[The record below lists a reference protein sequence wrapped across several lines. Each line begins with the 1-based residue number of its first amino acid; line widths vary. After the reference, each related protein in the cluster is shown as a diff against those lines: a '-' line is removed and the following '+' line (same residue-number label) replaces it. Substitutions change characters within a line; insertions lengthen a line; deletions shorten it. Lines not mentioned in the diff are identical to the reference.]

1 MRCLCGDGWL
11 TAKPVNSSPR
21 CLATNLSAALTV
33 RNVYAMAAEI
43 ESKYLGF
50 FFSRLPKFTE
60 KDVVGTW
67 WGVEEKVLDIS
78 RSRDLEGSSTV
89 L

>member
-50 FFSRLPKFTE
+50 FFFS
-60 KDVVGTW
+60 
-67 WGVEEKVLDIS
+67 KV
-78 RSRDLEGSSTV
+78 T
-89 L
+89 

>member
-1 MRCLCGDGWL
+1 MRCLCGDCWL
-11 TAKPVNSSPR
+11 MAKPVNSSPR

-50 FFSRLPKFTE
+50 FFQGYLNLQKRM
-60 KDVVGTW
+60 W
-67 WGVEEKVLDIS
+67 WELGGV
-78 RSRDLEGSSTV
+78 
-89 L
+89 